1 MLSFRAYLFSSSF
14 PSPQPTLITSKRY
27 RRAHNNS
34 LSGTRAKHTLVPY
47 PQYRYLLIFPSL
59 SAKRSQTLF
68 FQQFQVLLTLF
79 PKFFS
84 SFPHGTCSLSVSHL
98 YLALC
103 ETYHTFCV
111 QLPMNATL
119 RKCTVRG
126 NIAEQSTGLSPS
138 LTFFS
143 KKLLPALPLAT
154 LLKTTIQKHQ
164 SISDFHFELFPVH
177 SPLLRESLLFSF
189 PPLNYMLKF
198 SG

>member
-1 MLSFRAYLFSSSF
+1 
-14 PSPQPTLITSKRY
+14 
-27 RRAHNNS
+27 
-34 LSGTRAKHTLVPY
+34 
-47 PQYRYLLIFPSL
+47 
-59 SAKRSQTLF
+59 
-68 FQQFQVLLTLF
+68 
-79 PKFFS
+79 
-84 SFPHGTCSLSVSHL
+84 
-98 YLALC
+98 
-103 ETYHTFCV
+103 
-111 QLPMNATL
+111 MNATL
-119 RKCTVRG
+119 RKCTVRE

-164 SISDFHFELFPVH
+164 SISDFHFELLPVH

>member
-1 MLSFRAYLFSSSF
+1 M
-14 PSPQPTLITSKRY
+14 
-27 RRAHNNS
+27 
-34 LSGTRAKHTLVPY
+34 PY
-47 PQYRYLLIFPSL
+47 PQHCYLLIFPSL

-84 SFPHGTCSLSVSHL
+84 SFPHGTCSLSVSHQ

-119 RKCTVRG
+119 RKCTVRE
-126 NIAEQSTGLSPS
+126 NIAEQATGLSPS

-143 KKLLPALPLAT
+143 KKLLPALSLAT
-154 LLKTTIQKHQ
+154 LLKTTIQKHK
-164 SISDFHFELFPVH
+164 SIPDFHFELLPVH